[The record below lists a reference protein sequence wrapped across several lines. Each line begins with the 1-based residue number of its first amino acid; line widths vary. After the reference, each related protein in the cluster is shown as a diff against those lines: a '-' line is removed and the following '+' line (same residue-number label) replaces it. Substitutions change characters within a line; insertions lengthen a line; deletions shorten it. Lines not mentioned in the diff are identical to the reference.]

1 MSHLPD
7 LFECLKIHVC
17 KDIALRK
24 RQDLEGHSTVMV
36 LQGGDVV
43 VAHCQ
48 LCAGI
53 DLVPDGWVTQVN
65 GLFYFTL
72 PWGFTNKREGPRLPK
87 APII

>member
-36 LQGGDVV
+36 LQGGYVV

-53 DLVPDGWVTQVN
+53 DLVPDGWMDDTSEWLVLLY
-65 GLFYFTL
+65 GLM
-72 PWGFTNKREGPRLPK
+72 GLPK
-87 APII
+87 